1 MGMVCALKSGLARIL
16 DSPCPKSRK
25 TLPNKSMIRILGRND
40 IILLISPKI
49 IRSYGKD

>member
-1 MGMVCALKSGLARIL
+1 MGMVCALKSNLARIIVR
-16 DSPCPKSRK
+16 PCPKSRQS
-25 TLPNKSMIRILGRND
+25 LPNKSMIRILGRND